1 MLPIFLTRFNTNNLS
16 LRRKT
21 TLVAILLTTLPTI
34 LIGSVAYNVANRT
47 LERNIQQ
54 DQALA
59 SQELIG
65 KLNQF
70 MFERH
75 RDIQVLASL
84 PIARDTKIRD
94 SYSPAEKQ
102 KILDQYR
109 EQYDLYDS
117 IMIADLNGNAIA
129 QTSGKPLANIGDRD
143 YFQEAVKTGN
153 PSIGE
158 PRISPVTGEASIF
171 FAAPIKDSETGRITG
186 VIRTRLPLNLVLD
199 LVAAYSVSGK
209 DFRVFDDNNRVIFST
224 NMKDFGQA
232 IEAFYKGL
240 PTQDNSGRVQV
251 LRSKDIT
258 NQNQKLLGLAATTSL
273 NGMPNL
279 NWHVAYGYLEA
290 DAFRSQTQLA
300 LILAFGSLIAAT
312 AGSLLAIYLIN
323 RVTKPIQS
331 AAQAVQ
337 AIGRGQLQTRLE
349 VEGSDEL
356 SVLSSNINR
365 MAQKLENFVSL
376 QNRNTELAQ
385 ILSQIVAD
393 ARKSLKREEIV
404 QTVVKQLRPALNADR
419 VVAYFFEKSYRSGK
433 ILAESLDQRFR
444 SLIGAELEDGCT
456 DAMLQRYQPGTIR
469 TINDILTEPI
479 SDCHRQMLN
488 DCQIRASIIAPLF
501 QNQKLIGL
509 LCVHQCDGPRE
520 WSSEEIDL
528 VKQLGIQM
536 SFALDQGYL
545 LAYTEQA
552 RREARQEADQ
562 RADQQQQ
569 EKEILQRR
577 ALELLMEVD
586 PVSKGDLTV
595 RATVTP
601 DEVGTIADSY
611 NAIISSLR
619 ELVMQVQIA
628 AQTVSTNTNANEKSI
643 NALSSDAKQQMDSVR
658 LALRQVQATM
668 KSIQGVAQRAA
679 AAEESVQQ
687 ATSTIAAGDN
697 AMNRTVEGIL
707 TIRET
712 VSETAKKVK
721 RLGEASQKISKVVNL
736 IGSFAAQTNMLA
748 LNAAIEA
755 ARAGEEGRGFAVVAE
770 EVRSLAQQSTN
781 ATAEIEQLV
790 LEIQTQTHEVVSAME
805 SGTDQVVIGTQLV
818 EETRE
823 RLAEITVVSHQI
835 SQLISE
841 ISQATNLQTQAYG
854 SVSQTMEQVA
864 TIADDS
870 SKKSEVVA
878 DSFAELSKVAQAL
891 QVSVSQFKVVQ

>member
-1 MLPIFLTRFNTNNLS
+1 MLPLITRLKTTTLS
-16 LRRKT
+16 LRQKT
-21 TLVAILLTTLPTI
+21 TLIAILLTTVPTI
-34 LIGSVAYNVANRT
+34 LIGTVAYNVANRT

-70 MFERH
+70 IFERH

-117 IMIADLNGNAIA
+117 IMIADLQGNAIA
-129 QTSGKPLANIGDRD
+129 QTSGKPLANISDRD
-143 YFQEAVKTGN
+143 YFQTALKTGA
-153 PSIGE
+153 PAVGE
-158 PRISPVTGEASIF
+158 PRISPVTGEASLF
-171 FAAPIKDSETGRITG
+171 FAAPIKDSETGRIIG
-186 VIRTRLPLNLVLD
+186 VVRTRLPLNLVLD
-199 LVAAYSVSGK
+199 LVSAYSVSGK
-209 DFRVFDDNNRVIFST
+209 DFRVFDQSDRVIFST

-232 IEAFYKGL
+232 INTFYKGL
-240 PTQDNSGRVQV
+240 PPSDATGRVKV
-251 LRSKDIT
+251 LRTKDET
-258 NQNQKLLGLAATTSL
+258 NQTQKLLGLATTVNL

-279 NWHVAYGYLEA
+279 NWHVAYGYLES
-290 DAFRSQTQLA
+290 DAFRSQNQLA
-300 LILAFGSLIAAT
+300 LILALGSLIAAAT
-312 AGSLLAIYLIN
+312 GSILAIYLVN
-323 RVTKPIQS
+323 RVTKPIQN

-337 AIGRGQLQTRLE
+337 AIGRGNLQTRLE
-349 VEGSDEL
+349 VAGTDEL

-365 MAQKLENFVSL
+365 MAQKLEGFVSL
-376 QNRNTELAQ
+376 QNRTTELAQ
-385 ILSQIVAD
+385 TLSQIVTD
-393 ARKSLKREEIV
+393 ARKSLKRDEIV
-404 QTVVKQLRPALNADR
+404 QTVVKQLRPALKADR
-419 VVAYFFEKSYRSGK
+419 VAAYFFDKSYSSGK
-433 ILAESLDQRFR
+433 ILAESLDPQYR

-456 DAMLQRYQPGTIR
+456 EEMLQRYQPGSVR
-469 TINDILTEPI
+469 SINDILTEAI
-479 SDCHRQMLN
+479 SDCHRKMLS
-488 DCQIRASIIAPLF
+488 DCQIRASIVAPLY

-509 LCVHQCDGPRE
+509 ICIHQCSNSRDWTP
-520 WSSEEIDL
+520 EEVDL
-528 VKQLGIQM
+528 VKQVGLQM
-536 SFALDQGYL
+536 GFALDQGYL

-552 RREARQEADQ
+552 RREARFEADQ
-562 RADQQQQ
+562 RANQQQK
-569 EKEILQRR
+569 EKENLQRR

-586 PVSKGDLTV
+586 PVSKGDLTI

-611 NAIISSLR
+611 NAIISALR
-619 ELVMQVQIA
+619 ELVMQVQQA
-628 AQTVSTNTNANEKSI
+628 ATTVSTTTTANEKSV
-643 NALSSDAKQQMDSVR
+643 NALSSDAKQQMGNVR

-668 KSIQGVAQRAA
+668 KSIQIVAQRAA

-687 ATSTIAAGDN
+687 ATRTIDAGDA

-736 IGSFAAQTNMLA
+736 ISSFAAQTNMLA

-770 EVRSLAQQSTN
+770 EVRSLAQQSTT

-823 RLAEITVVSHQI
+823 RLGEITLVSNQI
-835 SQLISE
+835 SLLIGE
-841 ISQATNLQTQAYG
+841 ISQAANLQTQAYTT
-854 SVSQTMEQVA
+854 VSQTMEQVA
-864 TIADDS
+864 TTADDS
-870 SKKSEVVA
+870 SKQSEVVA

-891 QVSVSQFKVVQ
+891 QVSVSQFKVTH